1 MNRFLPPPKDTDC
14 LFEVTEPCVG
24 RNALPKHLVVY
35 LMLHICDYCWYLAV
49 ELKRPQKGNKK
60 LAREK
65 IKSTTVLLMSRED
78 CKSTAISTVS
88 QVQGRLVQERY
99 FIASFSSR

>member
-1 MNRFLPPPKDTDC
+1 MKDADW

-35 LMLHICDYCWYLAV
+35 LMLHICDCCWYLAATK
-49 ELKRPQKGNKK
+49 KRPQKENKK

-65 IKSTTVLLMSRED
+65 NKIYYN
-78 CKSTAISTVS
+78 TAY
-88 QVQGRLVQERY
+88 VQRRL
-99 FIASFSSR
+99 